1 MLVGAESTELL
12 WALVF
17 AIIAV
22 GMWAEQK
29 TTAGKHLTGIVVSMM
44 LAMLLSN
51 LRIIPAVAPVYD
63 RIFSDLLPLAIPLLL
78 FRADL
83 RNVFREGGAT
93 LLAFAIGAVGVL
105 LGVAIAT
112 VVVQLGDLKGVAAGL
127 FAATYIGGSANFSA
141 VAIAA
146 DFNDGTTLTSMIAA
160 DIIVTNVQ
168 TMLLIAIPGFALMRR
183 FLPISK
189 DAEADSTAPRNEM
202 PYTLQQ
208 VNLAGLAFALGLAYL
223 LVAAGNYLAEVIGK
237 PSLAIVLTSA
247 MALLVANLARP
258 LVQWM
263 SGEFMAA
270 LVLIYLFL
278 VAVAAGADVWV
289 LAETGP
295 VFFVYAAIVLAVH
308 TTFIF
313 LAARVVRLDLRAV
326 VIGSTACVGGVT
338 SASAIASAK
347 GWRDLIVPG
356 ILAGTVG
363 NAFGSFIGV
372 WLWMLLS

>member
-1 MLVGAESTELL
+1 MLISADSTALL
-12 WALVF
+12 WAVVM
-17 AIIAV
+17 AIVGA

-44 LAMLLSN
+44 LAMVLSN
-51 LRIIPAVAPVYD
+51 LRVIPVTAPVYD
-63 RIFSDLLPLAIPLLL
+63 RIFGDLLPLAIPLML

-83 RNVFREGGAT
+83 RHVIREGGAT
-93 LLAFAIGAVGVL
+93 LLAFAIGAVGVV
-105 LGVAIAT
+105 LGIAVAT
-112 VVVQLGDLKGVAAGL
+112 VAVPLGALRGVAAGL
-127 FAATYIGGSANFSA
+127 FSATYIGGSANFSA

-160 DIIVTNVQ
+160 DVIVTNLQ

-183 FLPISK
+183 FLPMSK
-189 DAEADSTAPRNEM
+189 EAVVDSSAPRDET
-202 PYTLQQ
+202 PYTLRE

-223 LVAAGNYLAEVIGK
+223 LVAAGNHLADVIGK
-237 PSLAIVLTSA
+237 SSLGIVLTSA
-247 MALLVANLARP
+247 MALVVANLARP

-270 LVLIYLFL
+270 LFLIYLFL
-278 VAVAAGADVWV
+278 VAVAAGADIWV

-295 VFFVYAAIVLAVH
+295 VFFVYAGIVLSVH
-308 TTFIF
+308 TAFIV

-347 GWRDLIVPG
+347 GWRDLVVPG